1 MMVIKSTQDGGNNN
15 DFDAHCVEPF
25 PGTHIYFGNRGYRHR
40 SSGMLDVDITR
51 PFSQT
56 PDTMS
61 IKVNIDKMPLPVILK
76 FDGKFTKIKHIKV
89 FQPPLDGWWKERM
102 TEYCFRKTSL
112 L

>member
-1 MMVIKSTQDGGNNN
+1 VARISWIWIRDWVLLMKNEK
-15 DFDAHCVEPF
+15 C
-25 PGTHIYFGNRGYRHR
+25 
-40 SSGMLDVDITR
+40 
-51 PFSQT
+51 